1 MVCVSLAA
9 VIVVVAVIAAVVVAV
24 IAATSDEPICPAG
37 QDYVF
42 SHNIVVGQLTVPQY
56 VCR

>member
-1 MVCVSLAA
+1 MRWLLVVCVSLAA
-9 VIVVVAVIAAVVVAV
+9 VIVVAAV

-42 SHNIVVGQLTVPQY
+42 SHNIVVGQVTVPQY